1 MAAYH
6 GVHTMFWAETR
17 AWADDERVCALFL
30 LTCEHRRTEGLYRLP
45 SVYAAHDMGWTVA
58 RFEGALAL
66 LQQRGWVIRE
76 DDWVMLSNGLR
87 WNAPKGEP
95 QEKGAARVV
104 ENVPRDSR
112 VYRAF
117 YDQAGRYAEGLRGR
131 LDPPVDRPEGVS
143 RPSSRGAG
151 DPSGSSTPP
160 PAPTPSLPPAPAAAA
175 DDALVGAGEAE
186 VAAWRALDPVL
197 RQVPEWAA
205 ALDQGAGVACL
216 ALLQANRDVPWPQ
229 IAAAATA
236 SRLDPEAGLRTN
248 SPRQALDM
256 QLADH
261 RAGRSTGTVER
272 GAPRRASRSSL
283 DHYRDMAAAFAL
295 EESAEVE
302 R

>member
-45 SVYAAHDMGWTVA
+45 SVYAAHDMGWGVD
-58 RFEGALAL
+58 RFDGALRL

-76 DDWVMLSNGLR
+76 DDWVLLVNGLR

-117 YDQAGRYAEGLRGR
+117 YDQAGRYAEGLRTR
-131 LDPPVDRPEGVS
+131 LEVPRDRPEGVS
-143 RPSSRGAG
+143 RPSSRGVV
-151 DPSGSSTPP
+151 DPVETSTPP
-160 PAPTPSLPPAPAAAA
+160 PSLPPSLPPAPAAAA
-175 DDALVGAGEAE
+175 GAAAGAGEAD
-186 VAAWRALDPVL
+186 VAGWRDLDPVL

-205 ALDQGAGVACL
+205 ALDQGAAVSCF
-216 ALLQANRDVPWPQ
+216 ALVQANQDVPWPQ
-229 IAAAATA
+229 IAASAAA
-236 SRLDPEAGLRTN
+236 SRLDPDAGLRTN

-261 RAGRSTGTVER
+261 RAGRATGAVER
-272 GAPRRASRSSL
+272 KAPRRRSRSSL
-283 DHYRDMAAAFAL
+283 DHYREMAAEFAL

-302 R
+302 S